1 MWKTLLL
8 LAALSAPGIICSQG
22 VLTGQLLDAQE
33 NVPIEYASIAL
44 HSKVN
49 SSLVTGVVSAEDGTF
64 RIENLDAG
72 QYYLQ
77 AHFMGYD
84 TETVD
89 DIKLSKNQNL
99 DLGIIYLSANQQLLD
114 QIEITGEKVTTMH
127 KVDRQV
133 FEAGKFQAAAGGT
146 ATDVLRNLPS
156 VAVNANGEIT
166 ARGSSGFVI
175 LINGKPVQSDPTMI
189 LGQIP
194 ANSIQNIELITAPS
208 AKYDPEGKGG
218 IINIIT
224 TQSSING
231 TFVQV
236 NGKLGF
242 PSIEDYDNAET
253 AHRYGADFTINHRSD
268 KFDISF
274 GASYLRNDISGRREG
289 DVSTVVNDTIHIFP
303 SDGERSF
310 DEENYSGRLT
320 VGYAPNKRD
329 SYSLGFYAGKRSKDR
344 TADILYYDN
353 HAIYN
358 DQRIY
363 TLQYYNEN
371 LRIRTG
377 DFALGSFDY
386 SHLFEHESKI
396 SASVLYE
403 YTLLGGPTTNRN
415 LGWPDISEIL
425 QDEFNTNDNPLY
437 GWRIQVDYQHKPTE
451 LGQLQVGY
459 QFRDLDHTG
468 DFVYERLNLE
478 TGIWELVPEFS
489 SNVDLHRLIHSAY
502 GQFDGEQGPWQYS
515 AGLRFEYMDRQLDLK
530 DKAGTVDT
538 TYLYDFFKAYPSA
551 SLQYVVNDNLKLK
564 AAYSKRVER
573 TTTFKMNPF
582 PEREHSETLEQG
594 DPELL
599 PEFIDLVELGIIRNI
614 GESSVYATAYYRYVK
629 NLVNRVNTV
638 YNDTILNRIYSNV
651 GSGQSYGLELGTDLV
666 FNEWWKAFVGGNVYH
681 YKIDG
686 SFDDRPV
693 DASSWIYSI
702 NANTTFE
709 LPADWSIQGTVSY
722 ISSRVTAQGEDGDFL
737 SPSLTVSKS
746 FMNDRLAATLQWLN
760 IDMGLWDANEQR
772 ITTSQP
778 NEFFTTTNYVY
789 EVDVISLNL
798 RYNLVNGT
806 KNKARFIKS
815 EFGEKEF

>member
-1 MWKTLLL
+1 MLVFCTTLAQNTVKGRLID
-8 LAALSAPGIICSQG
+8 LS
-22 VLTGQLLDAQE
+22 E
-33 NVPIEYASIAL
+33 NTPIEYASLAIYSLAD
-44 HSKVN
+44 
-49 SSLVTGVVSAEDGTF
+49 SSLVTGVISSQDGSF
-64 RIENLDAG
+64 IIDGLKNGR
-72 QYYLQ
+72 YYLSAQ
-77 AHFMGYD
+77 FVGYD
-84 TETVD
+84 QKTEGPFE
-89 DIKLSKNQNL
+89 LSQKRIL
-99 DLGIIYLSANQQLLD
+99 DLGEIGMSTNQQLLD

-133 FEAGKFQAAAGGT
+133 FEADKFQAAAGGS
-146 ATDVLRNLPS
+146 ATDLLRNLPS
-156 VAVNANGEIT
+156 VTVNANGEIT
-166 ARGSSGFVI
+166 ARGSSGFVV
-175 LINGKPVQSDPTMI
+175 LINGKPVQSDASMI

-194 ANSIQNIELITAPS
+194 ANSIQNIEIITAPS

-224 TQSSING
+224 TQSTING

-242 PSIEDYDNAET
+242 PSIEDYDNQDA
-253 AHRYGADFTINHRSD
+253 AQRYGADFTINHRSD

-274 GASYLRNDISGRREG
+274 GASYQRNDISGRREG
-289 DVSTVVNDTIHIFP
+289 YVSTLVNDTTHIFP

-320 VGYAPNKRD
+320 VGYTPNKSD
-329 SYSLGFYAGKRSKDR
+329 SYSFGFYAGKRSKDR

-358 DQRIY
+358 GQRIY

-386 SHLFEHESKI
+386 SHEFDNKSNI

-415 LGWPDISEIL
+415 LGWPDTSEVL
-425 QDEFNTNDNPLY
+425 QDEYNTNDNPLY
-437 GWRIQVDYQHKPTE
+437 GWRAQLDYQYKPTE
-451 LGQLQVGY
+451 LGQLEMGY

-468 DFVYERLNLE
+468 DFVYERLNQE
-478 TGIWELVPEFS
+478 TGVWELVPEFS
-489 SNVDLHRLIHSAY
+489 SNVDLHRVIHSGY
-502 GQFDGEQGPWQYS
+502 GQFGGEQGPWEYS
-515 AGLRFEYMDRQLDLK
+515 AGLRLEYMDRQLDLK

-551 SLQYVVNDNLKLK
+551 SLQYSVSDNLKLK

-599 PEFIDLVELGIIRNI
+599 PEFIDLAELGFVKNI
-614 GESSVYATAYYRYVK
+614 GESSVYATVYYRYVQ

-651 GSGQSYGLELGTDLV
+651 GSGQSFGLEFGGDLV
-666 FNEWWKAFVGGNVYH
+666 INQWWKAFVGGNIYH

-686 SFDDRPV
+686 SFNDRPINT
-693 DASSWIYSI
+693 SSWIYSI
-702 NANTTFE
+702 NANTTFD
-709 LPADWSIQGTVSY
+709 LPSDWSIQGTVSY
-722 ISSRVTAQGEDGDFL
+722 ISPKVTAQGEDGDFL
-737 SPSLTVSKS
+737 SPSLTVTKS
-746 FMNDRLAATLQWLN
+746 FMSDRLAATLQWLN
-760 IDMGLWDANEQR
+760 IDLGLWDANEQR

-778 NEFFTTTNYVY
+778 GEFFTTTNYVY
-789 EVDVISLNL
+789 EVDVISINI